1 VNSKPNLNKSVIAA
15 AVAVAFATPVFAQQA
30 PEQIQ
35 RVEITGSSIK
45 QSARESA
52 GAVTTLTRADI
63 ERTGQTS
70 ALGVLTQIA
79 AIDTNI
85 NSATASSGSFA
96 TGSSGIELRNLG
108 KVSTLILVNGQRIA
122 PYGLADGAQEN
133 FTNLDAIAADS
144 IERIEVLKDGASA
157 TYGSDAIA
165 GVVNL
170 ILRKDYVGAKVKAN
184 YSQADHFRDQR
195 TRTVSGIFGFG
206 DVDQDGFNTY
216 LAVEGRKSDGW
227 STADMRDKGL
237 VPAWH
242 RLTPGRS
249 TWDAL
254 STFSPAG
261 NYLLG
266 GKVVA
271 SPNCPAEAIDP
282 ADKACKWDQYGGAGQ
297 TTDNKRWAV
306 TSNTH
311 FRIGSS
317 IDANFEI
324 TAAGAETDYIVA
336 PFAVSNGSSTTSSSV
351 WYNAIDGKQVGP
363 FQYPKLPV
371 GHPMNLMQN
380 AAGQWVPGT
389 APVEYRARMMDTG
402 DGFNFNKTDSEQSR
416 FMLRLQ
422 GSLGD
427 YGWKG
432 AVGHSLSEATKATR
446 AVSAKGY
453 TDAIVKGTYK
463 FGQKNDPA
471 LLEAMFPVRTTAGKS
486 KTTFINGEFS
496 GDAFQLPAG
505 PVRFAVGADVRRQH
519 YEMASSDNVLRG
531 DLVGIA
537 GLQVDDTQDQYA
549 VFGEALAPLLKNL
562 ELNLAVRAD
571 KSSTYDAHV
580 SPKLGLKFT
589 PVEGLVF
596 RATGT
601 GGFRAPNIVEA
612 GNGLGRSSFANNT
625 IDPRRCPIATTL
637 NNLVQNAPG
646 VTTADKQ
653 RANTFRNSD
662 CLAGVPTFVTSNPD
676 LKPETSRTFTTGVFW
691 EPMKGT
697 WFSLDYYNI
706 ERKDEIGTRTTADVL
721 RDEANL
727 PAGLLSRVNN
737 TAADNEFLALV
748 QKYVPGN
755 TVNFGGVG
763 ALGLLLNPYVNSG
776 KTKTSGFDFG
786 MKHSGKIASVGDY
799 AVVVDGEYR
808 KNYQAY
814 DVGASKYGPN
824 YFGTYDL
831 GSKLIVY
838 VRPSLKVGGFDH
850 GMTFRFLSSYK
861 NSSEDS
867 PNYCVEQKVA
877 AQYLSACEKVKPPKI
892 VDYNVSY
899 RGFKNVVL
907 SGYINNLFDKD
918 QSVKWRGGYSFTSP
932 GLRTFGATASYEFK

>member
-1 VNSKPNLNKSVIAA
+1 MNKSAIAA
-15 AVAVAFATPVFAQQA
+15 AVAVAFAAPAFAQESA
-30 PEQIQ
+30 EKIQ

-45 QSARESA
+45 QSAREAA

-79 AIDTNI
+79 AIDANI

-157 TYGSDAIA
+157 IYGSDAIA

-170 ILRKDYVGAKVKAN
+170 ILRKDFVGARVKAN
-184 YSQADHFRDQR
+184 VSQADHFRDQR
-195 TRTVSGIFGFG
+195 TRSVSGIFGFG
-206 DVDQDGFNTY
+206 DLDQDGFNTY

-227 STADMRDKGL
+227 STGDLRDNGL
-237 VPAWH
+237 IPAWH

-249 TWDAL
+249 TWDAK

-271 SPNCPAEAIDP
+271 SPNCPADAIDP
-282 ADKACKWDQYGGAGQ
+282 VDKACKWDQYYGAGQ
-297 TTDNKRWAV
+297 TTDNKRWAI

-324 TAAGAETDYIVA
+324 TAAGATTDYIVA
-336 PFAVSNGSSTTSSSV
+336 PFATSNGSSTTSSNV
-351 WYNAIDGKQVGP
+351 WYNAIGAKQVGP
-363 FQYPKLPV
+363 YFYPKLPV

-389 APVEYRARMMDTG
+389 APVEYRARLMDTG

-416 FMLRLQ
+416 FMLRLA

-427 YGWKG
+427 YDWKS
-432 AVGHSLSEATKATR
+432 AVGYSTSEATKATR
-446 AVSAKGY
+446 AVSAVGY

-463 FGQKNDPA
+463 FGQQNDPA
-471 LLEAMFPVRTTAGKS
+471 LLESMFPVRTTAGKS
-486 KTTFINGEFS
+486 KNYFMNGTIS
-496 GDAFQLPAG
+496 GEAFQLPAG
-505 PVRFAVGADVRRQH
+505 PVGFAIGADIRREN

-537 GLQVDDTQDQYA
+537 GLQVDDAQTQYSL
-549 VFGEALAPLLKNL
+549 FGEANAPLLKNL
-562 ELNLAVRAD
+562 EMNLAVRAD
-571 KSSTYDAHV
+571 KSSNFDAHI

-589 PVEGLVF
+589 PVDGLIF
-596 RATGT
+596 RATAS
-601 GGFRAPNIVEA
+601 GGFRAPNIVET

-637 NNLVQNAPG
+637 NNLVQNAAG
-646 VTTADKQ
+646 ATTADKQ

-662 CLAGVPTFVTSNPD
+662 CLAGVPTFVTANPD
-676 LKPETSRTFTTGVFW
+676 LKPETSKTFTAGVFW
-691 EPMKGT
+691 EPIKGT
-697 WFSLDYYNI
+697 WVSLDYYNI
-706 ERKDEIGTRTTADVL
+706 ERKDEIGTRSPADVL

-727 PAGLLSRVNN
+727 PAGQLTRVNN

-755 TVNFGGVG
+755 AVNFGGVG

-776 KTKTSGFDFG
+776 KTKTSGFDFAVENR
-786 MKHSGKIASVGDY
+786 GKIPNVGDY
-799 AVVVDGEYR
+799 SIKVDGEYR
-808 KNYQAY
+808 KNYQTF
-814 DVGASKYGPN
+814 DVGAGKYGPN

-838 VRPSLKVGGFDH
+838 VRPNLKVGAFDH
-850 GMTFRFLSSYK
+850 GLTVRFLSSYT

-877 AQYLSACEKVKPPKI
+877 AENMAACDKVKPPKI

-918 QSVKWRGGYSFTSP
+918 QSVKWRGGWSQTSL
-932 GLRTFGATASYEFK
+932 GLRTFGASASYQF